1 RASRDGHRPCAR
13 PSPGCRSRNP
23 FLQPRS
29 STSVAWRALATAA
42 REPILLLEFEI
53 GSLDDVGEDLD
64 VAIDLLAELLAG
76 TAAGVGRHR
85 PELLAH
91 PAIGERAPPLRTEL
105 VGDRGRRA
113 GRDE

>member
-13 PSPGCRSRNP
+13 PSPGCRSRKP

-29 STSVAWRALATAA
+29 STSVAWRALAAAA

-53 GSLDDVGEDLD
+53 GSLDDVGENLD

-76 TAAGVGRHR
+76 TAAGVDRHR
-85 PELLAH
+85 LELLAH
-91 PAIGERAPPLRTEL
+91 PAIGERQTQLRIEL
-105 VGDRGRRA
+105 MGDRRRRA
-113 GRDE
+113 DRDE